1 MLLLLLIG
9 EKLDSNLTPILEKNI
24 IKSKGGLFIRSGDQM
39 IEYNP
44 NFRLYITTCL
54 RNPHYPPEVMVMVSL
69 TYAVSQHTVQVK
81 KVEMNKECGKKGR
94 ELKFVASHAN
104 DDVSVV

>member
-1 MLLLLLIG
+1 LNFSFPLG

-24 IKSKGGLFIRSGDQM
+24 IKHKGGLFIRSGDTM

-44 NFRLYITTCL
+44 EFRLYITTCL

-69 TYAVSQHTVQVK
+69 TYAESLQLLHLFIPFFLLLLV
-81 KVEMNKECGKKGR
+81 
-94 ELKFVASHAN
+94 
-104 DDVSVV
+104 